1 MTNSRFDLYRGPSR
15 PLSKTRRRFLQ
26 VAGAA
31 LSSMALAS
39 CRQGGLADVQSG
51 TTTSPSSGASDTLHV
66 YSWSGYFDDELLNNF
81 REATGI
87 KVIADIFDSN
97 ETMLAKLQAGGG
109 NNYSIIYPSDYMV
122 QQMIELKMLTELD
135 KSKLTVLD
143 GLLDKFKNPVYDPN
157 NTHSVPAVWGTTGL
171 VYNSEKVNPA
181 PTDWDYLWQNK
192 NKLSRR
198 LTLFNDVREVMG
210 ATLRSLGYS
219 YNSTNPKEI
228 EAAYKKLL
236 ELKPAITNFTTDGW
250 RDQLLTGDLW
260 IAMGYSSDAIG
271 VIDENPKIKYVVP
284 SSGSSLWTDTMAIP
298 KTAPN
303 VEAAY
308 AWINYTLEPKNA
320 AVITER
326 LKFATASKK
335 AIDLL
340 PADLK
345 ANTNLFPSASVLSK
359 CEGVAPIGNAVE
371 IYDRYWT
378 QLTSS

>member
-1 MTNSRFDLYRGPSR
+1 
-15 PLSKTRRRFLQ
+15 
-26 VAGAA
+26 
-31 LSSMALAS
+31 MALAS